1 VHEHHEHGEQ
11 AAALASY
18 FDEAIR
24 RISAHPTY
32 AGQMQAAAQAQEQLV
47 LNYHTHGPGHGYC
60 ASICVDE
67 PGIGELKLGGG
78 LRELV
83 HLRGVGRTEEECEL
97 LMAAFASALV
107 RHYRLERR
115 PITWLDG
122 APRGERG
129 A

>member
-1 VHEHHEHGEQ
+1 MHEPNET

-24 RISAHPTY
+24 RIREHPTY

-67 PGIGELKLGGG
+67 PGIGALRLGGG

-83 HLRGVGRTEEECEL
+83 HLRGVGREKEDCEP
-97 LMAAFASALV
+97 LMDAFASALV
-107 RHYRLERR
+107 RHYRLDRR
-115 PITWLDG
+115 PLTWLDG
-122 APRGERG
+122 APRPESG